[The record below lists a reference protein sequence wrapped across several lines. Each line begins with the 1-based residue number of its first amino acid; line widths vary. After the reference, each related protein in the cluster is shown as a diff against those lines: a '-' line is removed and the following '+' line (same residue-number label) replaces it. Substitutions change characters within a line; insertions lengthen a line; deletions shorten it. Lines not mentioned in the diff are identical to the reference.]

1 MLLTSLAILTIGAF
15 AFSIFLIFLNYLE
28 TKAEKKKTAEAMA
41 ALAPG
46 VYIRKSEIDNPFID
60 EHDYVRVYEVK
71 DGWVR
76 YSFTR
81 ADRSA
86 DADAMRSAKSDIFI
100 KMYVRHASD

>member
-15 AFSIFLIFLNYLE
+15 AFSIFLIFLNCLE
-28 TKAEKKKTAEAMA
+28 TKAEQKKTAEAIA

-46 VYIRKSEIDNPFID
+46 VYVRKSEIGNPFIN
-60 EHDYVRVYEVK
+60 EYDYIRVYEVK

-76 YSFTR
+76 YTSTR

-86 DADAMRSAKSDIFI
+86 DASAMRSIESECFI
-100 KMYVRHASD
+100 RLYARQPFD